1 MKYSRTLLPFFAAAV
16 LFLGACSK
24 SQPTGAFLDSAFRDG
39 ISADAQTIIS
49 IKLDQLKATNLY
61 RRHQQLLDLPQ
72 FNNLAERAGLD
83 PRRDISSLCA
93 IWDGKHLVLLAKG
106 AFNNAQ
112 LEQKLIASGA
122 QRVPYKNFFLLSRGP
137 DSVAFPQ
144 PGFAIASSSA
154 AVQSELDLLS
164 SKSGAIPEELQARL
178 TEIPSDSQIWEVSR
192 GGLPGTGVALRSDL
206 DSAISNFASS
216 VTGTSFGLRFDSGS
230 HLLSRITCKS
240 PEGAKRVTET
250 MRGLIGFARLSTRDN
265 ELDMLRIWDA
275 VSVSTAQQ
283 LVRIQADL
291 PGDLSDKLINQLA
304 VMRGRAGAL
313 LNAPN

>member
-1 MKYSRTLLPFFAAAV
+1 MKYPRTLLPLLAASIIFSA
-16 LFLGACSK
+16 ACSK
-24 SQPTGAFLDSAFRDG
+24 SQPTGASLDSAFRAG
-39 ISADAQTIIS
+39 ISADAQTIVS
-49 IKLDQLKATNLY
+49 IKLDQLKATDLY

-83 PRRDISSLCA
+83 PRRDISSMCA

-106 AFNNAQ
+106 AFNSAQ
-112 LEQKLIASGA
+112 LEQKLIANGA
-122 QRVPYKNFFLLSRGP
+122 QRVAYKNFFLLTHGT

-144 PGFAIASSSA
+144 SGFAVASSTAS
-154 AVQSELDLLS
+154 VQAELDLLS
-164 SKSGAIPEELQARL
+164 SNSGVIPEELQTRL
-178 TEIPSDSQIWEVSR
+178 TEVPSDSQIWEVSR

-216 VTGTSFGLRFDSGS
+216 VVGTSFGLRFDSGS
-230 HLLSRITCKS
+230 HLLSRVTCKS

-250 MRGLIGFARLSTRDN
+250 MRGLIGFARLSTKDN

-275 VSVSTAQQ
+275 VSVSTDQQ

-291 PGDLSDKLINQLA
+291 PGDLSDKLINQLST
-304 VMRGRAGAL
+304 MRGRAGAL
-313 LNAPN
+313 LNSPQ